1 MNMFLAKMSTLM
13 MHFGMLLADT
23 ETKTYSG
30 NIPGW
35 LEALV
40 NTAKNIIN
48 PILIVAATAGI
59 LYAIVV
65 GVKFIKADN
74 KEEREEAKQK
84 LITVIVG
91 IVVTLVLIVV
101 FYWLAWAL
109 QNGVIRFSQDFA
121 KK

>member
-1 MNMFLAKMSTLM
+1 MNMFLAKMNTLM
-13 MHFGMLLADT
+13 MQFGMLLADS
-23 ETKTYSG
+23 KTYSG
-30 NIPGW
+30 NIPQW
-35 LEALV
+35 LEALI
-40 NTAKNIIN
+40 NTAKNVIN

-109 QNGVIRFSQDFA
+109 QNGTIKINQDFT
-121 KK
+121 K